1 MVREGEERKEEE
13 GRGVKG
19 ERESRKA
26 KWEESAQGETWKKAA
41 VQSKKGVNTK
51 VGAFDGPAHWVFVYP
66 DRKLFKIK
74 GNAEEL
80 VPVDVCLAII
90 EGTAVASEH
99 LAVCDIPGRGNIF
112 VWAHTARDARCGY
125 CGPVLAKK
133 LHEEIQERKEMI
145 SVYKCSHV
153 GGHEFAGNV
162 LVFVDREENKQP
174 VIGDWYGYV
183 NPAAISKILDAV
195 LSGQVLIE
203 LWRGTLG
210 LSQEEA
216 ESRIKK
222 HDAARA
228 PSCKVECGACD
239 TPAAKCS

>member
-1 MVREGEERKEEE
+1 MIFQEEGIFLSVPTLRETLAVVIAALFWPSCTKVLERKE
-13 GRGVKG
+13 K
-19 ERESRKA
+19 
-26 KWEESAQGETWKKAA
+26 
-41 VQSKKGVNTK
+41 
-51 VGAFDGPAHWVFVYP
+51 
-66 DRKLFKIK
+66 
-74 GNAEEL
+74 
-80 VPVDVCLAII
+80 
-90 EGTAVASEH
+90 
-99 LAVCDIPGRGNIF
+99 
-112 VWAHTARDARCGY
+112 
-125 CGPVLAKK
+125 
-133 LHEEIQERKEMI
+133 I
-145 SVYKCSHV
+145 SVYNAVMLEATSLP
-153 GGHEFAGNV
+153 AMW
-162 LVFVDREENKQP
+162 VFVDREENKQP